1 MNLNL
6 YIIIRVVVFVQR
18 DARQLFTV
26 AGNSDDI
33 ILSVELGAVMKRL
46 WRDPGIQAC
55 FRRSREYQLNDS
67 AE

>member
-1 MNLNL
+1 MLMN
-6 YIIIRVVVFVQR
+6 VACVVQR

-26 AGNSDDI
+26 ASNTDDI
-33 ILSVELGAVMKRL
+33 ILSAELGAIMKRL